1 MDKPRIIPIVRAA
14 GDMPA
19 GRAAQE
25 GAADSPANPA
35 RRVLLKWMAAAT
47 ALAGA
52 GCSGPPDEA
61 IVPYAHMPEGGPG
74 NDPMFYAS
82 AVTYAGYAL
91 PVLVETHDGR
101 PTKIEGN
108 PRHPMSLGATDARTQ
123 AVLWQLWDP
132 DRSNMVLQGDA
143 VAEWGAAREAL
154 LARRSLAAGKNGAG
168 LHVLTGNVT
177 SPTLL
182 RQLDALAARY
192 PAMQWHR
199 HDPAYPVAAE
209 EGARR
214 ALGMAAQP
222 MYHLD
227 DARVIVTVGA
237 DLFVDT
243 PAGVRLARDF
253 ARGRGDAGAAQRA
266 RLYAIEGMPGLTG
279 AMADQRW
286 SMTPAE
292 MGALLQRLAQGLG
305 VPLAGLNDG
314 LITPPDRDVASDAPG
329 TLGQQPGP
337 SDAPR
342 APEHRGDG
350 TQTHG
355 WESRLVEVLLAE
367 KNHGKAVV
375 VPGPALP
382 ADLHALVWAI
392 NAQLGAVGKLVT
404 PIPVR
409 APSGLGTLMQAMR
422 AGTVDTLLILDAN
435 PVYDAPGNVAFAD
448 VLRQVRWSMHVGL
461 HRDETARACT
471 WHVPR
476 AHELE
481 TWGDALAWDGT
492 PTLQQPMI
500 APLHGGIS
508 PHTVLQVLVD
518 GNDTDALSLVRQTW
532 RARWSGGE
540 QAETK
545 LAETKRDGAK
555 RDETKQDAAFENRWR
570 AALRIGYIEEAG
582 QPPQALAIS
591 PPFPGIVTR
600 SPMAGIAAPH
610 AGPDAGVGNSS
621 GNRNIDGIAADAPEL
636 TVQFLPD
643 PYLGA
648 GAMANNAW
656 LQELPRPLTRLTWD
670 NAAFIA
676 PDTARRYQLETGDV
690 VTLKSHGK
698 GTPAVQAPVHILPG
712 HAEDLITLHLGYGRR
727 HAGSVGTGVG
737 VDAYAL
743 QDSDAQ
749 GNPLPTVRAV
759 LTRTDGRH
767 RYAHVQTE
775 MSMHGRDIVR
785 VEDLAAAPAA
795 ASSAKQPSLY
805 PEVAYPDYAWAMT
818 IDLDQCIGCN
828 ACTIAC
834 QAENNIPVVGAEQ
847 VAKGRVMHWIRVD
860 VYREHEETL
869 FQPVPCMHCEDAPCE
884 AVCPTGA
891 TVHDSEG
898 LNAQVYNRCVG
909 TRFCSNNCPYKVR
922 RFNFFD
928 FADHGESAA
937 AHQNPDVTVRQR
949 GVMEKCTY
957 CVQRIS
963 RARIQA
969 QKENRELHDGEVVT
983 ACQATC
989 PTQAIVFGNLNEPD
1003 SQVNASR
1010 ASPRAYTLLEELNT
1024 RPRTRYLARRE
1035 DAAARL
1041 EPDDA

>member
-1 MDKPRIIPIVRAA
+1 MDKPRTIPIVRAPA
-14 GDMPA
+14 DLSTGNGALDGEADM
-19 GRAAQE
+19 
-25 GAADSPANPA
+25 PANPA

-74 NDPMFYAS
+74 NDPVFYAS
-82 AVTYAGYAL
+82 AVTHAGYAV

-101 PTKIEGN
+101 PTKLEGN

-123 AVLWQLWDP
+123 AALWQLWDP
-132 DRSNMVLQGDA
+132 DRSNVVLRGET
-143 VAEWGAAREAL
+143 VSEWGAAREAL
-154 LARRSLAAGKNGAG
+154 LARRTAMDGKDGAG

-182 RQLDALAARY
+182 RQLDTLAARY
-192 PAMQWHR
+192 PAMRWHR
-199 HDPAYPVAAE
+199 HDPAYPIAAE

-214 ALGMAAQP
+214 ALGLAAQP
-222 MYHLD
+222 MYHLEH
-227 DARVIVTVGA
+227 ARVIVTVGA
-237 DLFVDT
+237 DLFLDT

-253 ARGRGDAGAAQRA
+253 AHGRGDTKPEARA
-266 RLYAIEGMPGLTG
+266 RLYAIEAMPGLTG

-286 SMTPAE
+286 SMTPRQ
-292 MGALLQRLAQGLG
+292 MGGVVERLALGLG
-305 VPLAGLNDG
+305 VMKEGMGRDG
-314 LITPPDRDVASDAPG
+314 IGKGGTGEDRTGQDGSGGDGAKKASD
-329 TLGQQPGP
+329 TLGQHG
-337 SDAPR
+337 SR
-342 APEHRGDG
+342 SKGD
-350 TQTHG
+350 G
-355 WESRLVEVLLAE
+355 WESHLMDVLRANQGQALIVA
-367 KNHGKAVV
+367 
-375 VPGPALP
+375 GPMLP
-382 ADLHALVWAI
+382 ADVHTLIWAI
-392 NAQLGAVGKLVT
+392 NAHLGAVGKLVV
-404 PIPVR
+404 PVPVR
-409 APSGLGTLMQAMR
+409 AASGLGELTQAMR

-435 PVYDAPGNVAFAD
+435 PVYDAPGSIAFGEL
-448 VLRQVRWSMHVGL
+448 LRRVSWSMHVGL

-481 TWGDALAWDGT
+481 AWGDALAWDGT
-492 PTLQQPMI
+492 PTVQQPMI
-500 APLHGGIS
+500 APLHGGMS

-518 GNDTDALSLVRQTW
+518 GNDTDALTLIRRTW
-532 RARWSGGE
+532 RTRWDGGE
-540 QAETK
+540 QS
-545 LAETKRDGAK
+545 GSSQ
-555 RDETKQDAAFENRWR
+555 DEVFESRWR
-570 AALRIGYIEEAG
+570 AALRSGYIQDVGKQG
-582 QPPQALAIS
+582 QGLNTSVTTSGTGTSIT
-591 PPFPGIVTR
+591 PGIVDR
-600 SPMAGIAAPH
+600 IVIADFDL
-610 AGPDAGVGNSS
+610 PD
-621 GNRNIDGIAADAPEL
+621 L
-636 TVQFLPD
+636 MVQLLPD

-670 NAAFIA
+670 NAAFMG
-676 PDTARRYQLETGDV
+676 PDTARRYQLETGTV
-690 VTLKSHGK
+690 VTLAAG
-698 GTPAVQAPVHILPG
+698 GNGVGDGNGNGNADARVQAPVHILPG
-712 HAEDLITLHLGYGRR
+712 HAEGLITLHFGYGRR
-727 HAGSVGTGVG
+727 YAGSVGTGIG
-737 VDAYAL
+737 VDAYVL
-743 QDSDAQ
+743 QGSDAQ
-749 GNPLPTVRAV
+749 GNPVPTVRAR
-759 LTRTDGRH
+759 LTRTDVH
-767 RYAHVQTE
+767 HHFAHVQTE

-785 VEDLAAAPAA
+785 VEDLDAP
-795 ASSAKQPSLY
+795 PVPPGPDTPTLY
-805 PEVAYPDYAWAMT
+805 PKVEYPDYAWAMT

-847 VAKGRVMHWIRVD
+847 VMNGRVMHWIRVD
-860 VYREHEETL
+860 VYREEQETL
-869 FQPVPCMHCEDAPCE
+869 FQPVPCMHCENAPCE
-884 AVCPTGA
+884 AVCPVGA

-928 FADHGESAA
+928 FADHGELAA
-937 AHQNPDVTVRQR
+937 ARQNPDVTVRQR

-969 QKENRELHDGEVVT
+969 QKENRNLQDGEVVT

-989 PTQAIVFGNLNEPD
+989 PTQAIVFGNLNDAD

-1035 DAAARL
+1035 NSAARL
-1041 EPDDA
+1041 ESDDA

>member
-1 MDKPRIIPIVRAA
+1 MDKPRTIPILRASADLSA
-14 GDMPA
+14 GSGSRDDEADRPA
-19 GRAAQE
+19 DPG
-25 GAADSPANPA
+25 
-35 RRVLLKWMAAAT
+35 RRVLLKWMAAVT

-52 GCSGPPDEA
+52 GCSGPPDEP

-74 NDPMFYAS
+74 NDPVFYAS
-82 AVTYAGYAL
+82 AVTHAGYAV

-101 PTKIEGN
+101 PTKLEGN

-132 DRSNMVLQGDA
+132 DRSNMVLRGDT
-143 VAEWGAAREAL
+143 VSEWGAAREAL
-154 LARRSLAAGKNGAG
+154 LARRTVTEDKGGAG

-192 PAMQWHR
+192 PAMRWHR
-199 HDPAYPVAAE
+199 HDPAYPIAAE

-214 ALGMAAQP
+214 ALGLAAQP
-222 MYHLD
+222 MYHLEH
-227 DARVIVTVGA
+227 ARVIVAVGA

-253 ARGRGDAGAAQRA
+253 ARGRGDAKPEARA
-266 RLYAIEGMPGLTG
+266 RLYAIEAMPGLTG

-286 SMTPAE
+286 SMTPAQ
-292 MGALLQRLAQGLG
+292 MGALLERLALGLG
-305 VPLAGLNDG
+305 VLK
-314 LITPPDRDVASDAPG
+314 
-329 TLGQQPGP
+329 
-337 SDAPR
+337 
-342 APEHRGDG
+342 DG
-350 TQTHG
+350 TGTAPDILAQRDDRSASQG
-355 WESRLVEVLLAE
+355 WESPLMDVLRANLGQALIV
-367 KNHGKAVV
+367 A
-375 VPGPALP
+375 GPALP
-382 ADLHALVWAI
+382 ADVHAMVWAI
-392 NAQLGAVGKLVT
+392 NAHLGAVGKLVT
-404 PIPVR
+404 PVPVR
-409 APSGLGTLMQAMR
+409 AASGLGALTQAMR
-422 AGTVDTLLILDAN
+422 AGTVDSLLILDAN
-435 PVYDAPGNVAFAD
+435 PVYDAPGNLAFAEI
-448 VLRQVRWSMHVGL
+448 LRQVDWSMHVGL

-492 PTLQQPMI
+492 PSLQQPMI

-518 GNDTDALSLVRQTW
+518 GNDTDALTLIRGTW
-532 RARWSGGE
+532 RARWGGSE
-540 QAETK
+540 QAAVNQDE
-545 LAETKRDGAK
+545 LN
-555 RDETKQDAAFENRWR
+555 RDEVFENRWR
-570 AALRIGYIEEAG
+570 AALRNGYIQDVGPQDQGLNAATSAAAAGIVRRAMLVPQAAAVRPTAG
-582 QPPQALAIS
+582 QPPAS
-591 PPFPGIVTR
+591 TG
-600 SPMAGIAAPH
+600 AGSDL
-610 AGPDAGVGNSS
+610 PD
-621 GNRNIDGIAADAPEL
+621 L
-636 TVQFLPD
+636 TVQFLAD

-670 NAAFIA
+670 NAVFMG
-676 PDTARRYQLETGDV
+676 PDTARRYQLETGAV
-690 VTLKSHGK
+690 VTLNAIGLGGGVNDGNSGGK
-698 GTPAVQAPVHILPG
+698 LQAPVHILPG
-712 HAEDLITLHLGYGRR
+712 HAEGLVTLHFGYGRR
-727 HAGSVGTGVG
+727 HAGSVGTGIG
-737 VDAYAL
+737 VDAYVL
-743 QDSDAQ
+743 QGSDAQ
-749 GNPLPTVRAV
+749 GNPLPTMHAK
-759 LTRTDGRH
+759 LTRTDGH
-767 RYAHVQTE
+767 HGFAHVQTE

-785 VEDLAAAPAA
+785 VEDLDATPVPPGPDT
-795 ASSAKQPSLY
+795 PSLY
-805 PEVAYPDYAWAMT
+805 PTVEYPDYAWAMT

-847 VAKGRVMHWIRVD
+847 VMNGRVMHWIRVD
-860 VYREHEETL
+860 VYREEEETL
-869 FQPVPCMHCEDAPCE
+869 FQPVPCMHCENAPCE
-884 AVCPTGA
+884 AVCPVGA

-928 FADHGESAA
+928 FADHGELAA

-969 QKENRELHDGEVVT
+969 QKENRALQDGEVVT

-989 PTQAIVFGNLNEPD
+989 PTQAIVFGNLNDVD
-1003 SQVNASR
+1003 SQVNAR
-1010 ASPRAYTLLEELNT
+1010 RVSPRAYTLLEELNT

-1035 DAAARL
+1035 DSAARL